1 MTCTPYGYNFT
12 GWRRAREETRLI
24 WVPPGIPPT
33 VQIDPEQLA
42 RQAIAQMRLL
52 PPPIGI
58 APKPT
63 PVTNEGFVRLPVWMW
78 MAQVNERT
86 WGPISRTASIPGL
99 SVTAT
104 AKVSRVAW
112 SMGDGGQ
119 VACATPGTPFDPA
132 GGVRPSPDCGYQYE
146 RTSASQHNGH
156 YTVTARAEWTVA
168 WRSTLGET
176 GTISLPLSS
185 SVSIKIGELR
195 PVLVDPGR

>member
-1 MTCTPYGYNFT
+1 
-12 GWRRAREETRLI
+12 
-24 WVPPGIPPT
+24 
-33 VQIDPEQLA
+33 
-42 RQAIAQMRLL
+42 
-52 PPPIGI
+52 
-58 APKPT
+58 
-63 PVTNEGFVRLPVWMW
+63 MW
-78 MAQVNERT
+78 LAQVNERT
-86 WGPISRTASIPGL
+86 WGPVSRTASIPGL

-104 AKVSRVAW
+104 AKVSRVLW

-132 GGVRPSPDCGYQYE
+132 GGVQPSPDCGYQYE
-146 RTSASQHNGH
+146 RISASQPNGR
-156 YTVTARAEWTVA
+156 YTVTARAEWTVT